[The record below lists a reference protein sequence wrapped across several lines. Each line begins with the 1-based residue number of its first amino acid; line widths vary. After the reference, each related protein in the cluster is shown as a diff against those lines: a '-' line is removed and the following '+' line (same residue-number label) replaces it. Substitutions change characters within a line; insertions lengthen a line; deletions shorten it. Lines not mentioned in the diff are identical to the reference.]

1 MRDITLKETALSKS
15 LNKLKDGVIVAAS
28 LAFVVIIALGAVD
41 ASVNDRTDMRNTKIE
56 FTKWE
61 IQVWRSQPRAGFFVP
76 ATYLALPYLHLRINW
91 YDLIN
96 NIFI

>member
-15 LNKLKDGVIVAAS
+15 LNMIKDGGIIAVS

-56 FTKWE
+56 FTK
-61 IQVWRSQPRAGFFVP
+61 
-76 ATYLALPYLHLRINW
+76 
-91 YDLIN
+91 
-96 NIFI
+96 

>member
-41 ASVNDRTDMRNTKIE
+41 ATVNDRTDMRNTKIE
-56 FTKWE
+56 FTK
-61 IQVWRSQPRAGFFVP
+61 
-76 ATYLALPYLHLRINW
+76 
-91 YDLIN
+91 
-96 NIFI
+96 